1 MAQTLSDK
9 VATFA
14 ASAPDW
20 QIADA
25 LNAPDAATYGAKTVD
40 ASISDARAIL
50 MTSGAWGKIVLI
62 AEGALS
68 PASDPQ
74 QALALRALCITVRD
88 AHTNLTMFKMTDPAT
103 AAAVKGMVDSLQAA
117 TLVDGKTHDALLA
130 LGSVP
135 ASWADINN
143 NGQPVDA
150 RAVGLARGAK
160 A

>member
-1 MAQTLSDK
+1 MPQSLADK

-14 ASAPDW
+14 ASKPDW

-25 LNAPDAATYGAKTVD
+25 LNAPDATANGTKTVD

-50 MTSGAWGKIVLI
+50 MTSGAWGGICLTADDTTK
-62 AEGALS
+62 
-68 PASDPQ
+68 PAQ
-74 QALALRALCITVRD
+74 VRALCITVRD
-88 AHTNLTMFKMTDPAT
+88 AHLNLTSFKMTDPAT
-103 AAAVKGMVDSLQAA
+103 AAAVKSMVDSLLTA
-117 TLVDGKTHDALLA
+117 TLIDQATHDALLA
-130 LGSVP
+130 LGTVP